1 MTKDK
6 MAKAL
11 SEFLVKRKVD
21 TISLSDYKGLG
32 NDVPVKDYLLRRA
45 FGSWSRVLSAMQKR
59 YPIDLETLLAPA
71 PAPAP
76 KPAPKK
82 VTPKK
87 TVVKPKVE
95 KKDVK

>member
-1 MTKDK
+1 MTKDM

-11 SEFLVKRKVD
+11 SDFLTKKDVE
-21 TISLSDYKGLG
+21 TMSLREYKDFG

-45 FGSWSRVLSAMQKR
+45 FGSWNRVLSAMKLR
-59 YPIDLETLLAPA
+59 HPVKLAPT
-71 PAPAP
+71 PTPAP

-82 VTPKK
+82 VAPKK
-87 TVVKPKVE
+87 E

>member
-11 SEFLVKRKVD
+11 SDFCKKNKVESMNLA
-21 TISLSDYKGLG
+21 TYKSYG

-45 FGSWSRVLSAMQKR
+45 FGSWNRVLSAMKKR
-59 YPIDLETLLAPA
+59 HPVVLAA
-71 PAPAP
+71 PT
-76 KPAPKK
+76 PAPKK
-82 VTPKK
+82 E
-87 TVVKPKVE
+87 E

>member
-21 TISLSDYKGLG
+21 TISLSEYKGLG

-45 FGSWSRVLSAMQKR
+45 FGSWNRVLSAMQKR
-59 YPIDLETLLAPA
+59 YPIDLETLLAK

-82 VTPKK
+82 VAPKT
-87 TVVKPKVE
+87 TVAKPKVE

>member
-11 SEFLVKRKVD
+11 SDFCKKHKVESMD
-21 TISLSDYKGLG
+21 LITYKSHG

-45 FGSWSRVLSAMQKR
+45 FGSWNRVLSAMKKR
-59 YPIDLETLLAPA
+59 HPVVLAA
-71 PAPAP
+71 PT
-76 KPAPKK
+76 PAPKK
-82 VTPKK
+82 E
-87 TVVKPKVE
+87 E

>member
-11 SEFLVKRKVD
+11 SDFCKKHKVETMD
-21 TISLSDYKGLG
+21 LITYKSHG

-45 FGSWSRVLSAMQKR
+45 FGSWNRVLSAMKKR
-59 YPIDLETLLAPA
+59 HPVVVAAPT

-76 KPAPKK
+76 KKE
-82 VTPKK
+82 
-87 TVVKPKVE
+87 E

>member
-21 TISLSDYKGLG
+21 TISLLDYKRLG

-45 FGSWSRVLSAMQKR
+45 FGSWTRVLSAMQKR

-71 PAPAP
+71 PAP
-76 KPAPKK
+76 KPAPK

-87 TVVKPKVE
+87 VTTKVTKVE

>member
-1 MTKDK
+1 

-11 SEFLVKRKVD
+11 SDFLVKNKVETMD
-21 TISLSDYKGLG
+21 LPTYKSFG

-45 FGSWSRVLSAMQKR
+45 FGSWNRVLSATQKR
-59 YPIDLETLLAPA
+59 YPIDLETLLAK

-82 VTPKK
+82 VAPKK
-87 TVVKPKVE
+87 TVAKPKVE